1 MQGLWLCFI
10 FAGYTVARLGCY
22 VGLPED
28 GTTSA
33 DAFDLFD
40 DVSKMFQAG
49 FVLAVRRPSLCSWC
63 KLPCATTDHNG
74 RSQLTSMRDDTV
86 ILRRCSCVS

>member
-49 FVLAVRRPSLCSWC
+49 FVLAVRRPSLCRC
-63 KLPCATTDHNG
+63 CRLPCATLVTTG
-74 RSQLTSMRDDTV
+74 RSQSTSMRDNTA